1 MSTIKHIEN
10 DQSFREI
17 VKSSDSG
24 SLIVVDFYATWCGP
38 CKIIAPAFADLSRKY
53 TSVKFVKVDVDKCEE
68 TAAHYQITAI
78 PTFIFI
84 KDGKTVDTVRT
95 SNATELQNKL
105 ELHAGKG
112 LTGDSDASTSGASAF
127 AHASG
132 SGKNSIASAAPT
144 PGYMDLG
151 PLLQPANCECL
162 NCDSEHPLEHALSKD
177 MRFLMSDTDEQLII
191 FLTFTQVIKLHS
203 MRITAPDDC
212 GPKTIKIFM
221 NQTATPDFD
230 TCETAEGV
238 QELTLTPENLKSHA
252 LVPLKYVK
260 FQNVNSLTLFVKDNQ
275 TGAEHTKITNLSLYG
290 NPVNTTNMSDFKR
303 VAGKKGESH
312 G

>member
-1 MSTIKHIEN
+1 MSTIQHIEN

-17 VKSSDSG
+17 VKSSDSE
-24 SLIVVDFYATWCGP
+24 SLIVVDFYANWCGP
-38 CKIIAPAFADLSRKY
+38 CKIIAPVFADLSRKY

-68 TAAHYQITAI
+68 TAAHYHITAI

-84 KDGKTVDTVRT
+84 RDGKTVDTVRT
-95 SNATELQNKL
+95 ANATELQNKL

-112 LTGDSDASTSGASAF
+112 RTGDADASTSGASAL
-127 AHASG
+127 ASD
-132 SGKNSIASAAPT
+132 SGKNSAASAAPV

-151 PLLQPANCECL
+151 PLLQPSNCECL

-212 GPKTIKIFM
+212 GPKTVKMFI

-230 TCETAEGV
+230 TCEAAEAV
-238 QELTLTPENLKSHA
+238 QELILTPENLKSHS

-275 TGAEHTKITNLSLYG
+275 TGAEQTKITNLSLYG